1 MKKVSIADEERR
13 EIEQKLFEVFNKLS
27 TYLTSE
33 TGNSLSEDGVMLFV
47 LKTLIEWVEA

>member
-27 TYLTSE
+27 TY
-33 TGNSLSEDGVMLFV
+33 SLSEDGVMLFV